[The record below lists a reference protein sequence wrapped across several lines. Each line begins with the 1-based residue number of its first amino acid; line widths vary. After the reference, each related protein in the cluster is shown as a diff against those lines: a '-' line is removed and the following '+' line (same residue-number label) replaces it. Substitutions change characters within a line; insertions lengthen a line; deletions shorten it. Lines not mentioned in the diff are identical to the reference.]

1 MVSIDNV
8 ERGLARYIDT
18 GILPNIPRDG
28 IKGVGLG
35 IAASLLVKRGGN
47 LLREYAKNPL
57 LQQLGIVT
65 SDGAVD
71 LEALREAALENSPAQ
86 GVSVDLPL
94 GITLRMN
101 ASDVESLYNAIRK
114 EASL

>member
-1 MVSIDNV
+1 MVSIDNI

-18 GILPNIPRDG
+18 DILPNLPRDG
-28 IKGVGLG
+28 IKGVGIG

-47 LLREYAKNPL
+47 ILREYAKNPL
-57 LQQLGIVT
+57 LQQLGLVT
-65 SDGAVD
+65 PDGAVD
-71 LEALREAALENSPAQ
+71 LEALREAALDNVPAQ

-101 ASDVESLYNAIRK
+101 ANDVESLYNAIRK
-114 EASL
+114 EASI

>member
-1 MVSIDNV
+1 MVSIDNI

-18 GILPNIPRDG
+18 DVLPNLPHDG
-28 IKGVGLG
+28 IKGVGIG

-47 LLREYAKNPL
+47 ILREYAKNPL

-65 SDGAVD
+65 ADGSVD
-71 LEALREAALENSPAQ
+71 LEALREAALANVPAQ

-101 ASDVESLYNAIRK
+101 ASDVESLYNAIRM